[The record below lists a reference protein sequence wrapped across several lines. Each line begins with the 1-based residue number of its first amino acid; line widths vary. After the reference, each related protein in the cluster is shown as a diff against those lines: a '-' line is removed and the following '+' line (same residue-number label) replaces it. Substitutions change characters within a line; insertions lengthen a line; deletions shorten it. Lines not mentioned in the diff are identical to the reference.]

1 MKFLAVVSTYF
12 PDLEE
17 LERNI
22 LTYLPWVDYLIIWE
36 NTPKEKSNIKKLIT
50 KLNNSKIELRTTGK
64 NEFLAYPFNECIKWA
79 EKQYFTHILTMDQDS
94 SFVDNQFE
102 EYKYLVENHTNLD
115 TMAFT
120 TSKGESIS
128 NVNVSEIEVENTI
141 TSGAMYKLEV
151 FNLIGYFREDF
162 LIYMIDIEFGMR
174 IKQNNYKI
182 FCFPKVV
189 LQHNAGYAKINKF
202 GFRIDNYSAQSTY
215 YIIRN
220 VMLNW
225 KLYPDKFHW
234 KEKLRFF
241 KYKIGYRTIKLL
253 FEKNIFLKLKAIYI
267 AFFHGLIGKSGQYEI

>member
-1 MKFLAVVSTYF
+1 MQILGVVSTYY
-12 PDLEE
+12 PDLVE
-17 LERNI
+17 LEHNI
-22 LTYLPWVDYLIIWE
+22 LSYLHGVDFLIIWE
-36 NTPKEKSNIKKLIT
+36 NTPKEKSNIHELIN
-50 KLNNSKIELRTTGK
+50 KFNSTKIELRTTGK

-79 EKQYFTHILTMDQDS
+79 EKQDFTHILTMDQDS

-102 EYKYLVENHTNLD
+102 KYVELIEKHSNQY

-120 TSKGESIS
+120 TSKAESAS
-128 NVNVSEIEVENTI
+128 NLNVDEIEVDNTI
-141 TSGAMYKLEV
+141 TSGAIYKIDIFKE
-151 FNLIGYFREDF
+151 IGYFREDF

-174 IKQNNYKI
+174 IQKYNYKI

-189 LQHNAGYAKINKF
+189 LQHNAGYAQVNKF
-202 GFRIDNYSAQSTY
+202 GLRIDNYSAQSTY

-241 KYKIGYRTIKLL
+241 KYKIGYRTFKLPFESNSCIK
-253 FEKNIFLKLKAIYI
+253 FKAIYI
-267 AFFHGLIGKSGQYEI
+267 AFFHGLIGKSGQYNI